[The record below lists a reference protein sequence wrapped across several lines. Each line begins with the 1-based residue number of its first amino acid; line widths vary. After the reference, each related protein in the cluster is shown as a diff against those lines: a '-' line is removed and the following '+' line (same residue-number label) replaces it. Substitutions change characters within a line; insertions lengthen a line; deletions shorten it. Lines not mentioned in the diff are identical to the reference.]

1 MTIDFIGPGRPFTE
15 KSVDDAARLLGVDTH
30 TILAITEVETAGCG
44 FLADRRPEILFERHI
59 FHRLTGGQFDA
70 ICPGISAPTSGGYR
84 KAGALE
90 YQRLALAMR
99 LDEEAA
105 LRSTSWG
112 LGQTMGFNAGM
123 VGYESAGAMVAEF
136 LRGEDVQLMAIAR
149 FCNKRGLADE
159 LRAHDWT
166 AFAHAY
172 NGPNFS
178 ANNYDGKLRVSY
190 QRLKNGKAFD
200 LDVRTAQ
207 VYLRYLCFYS
217 GRIDG
222 IAGPATAR
230 ALEKMQSQH
239 GLPATATLDDRT
251 RAALHEHYTALVA
264 GV

>member
-123 VGYESAGAMVAEF
+123 VGYESAGAMIAEF